1 MAAGTATAVAEHGGS
16 SDDQGE
22 RWWTPPGATLIEPV
36 DPVRPNLSTEAR
48 ALENLLFTYM
58 DGHDLSLPPLPRV
71 PERVLKRLRSA
82 KSSLSEVANDISED
96 QVIAAAVLRMANSPL
111 YRGLDRI
118 NGLSQAVV
126 RLGGNAIRTLMLQ
139 QSLRAVAF
147 QSHGGYEYAE
157 MLWTRAMAA
166 GCIARGLGPFAGI
179 DEETAFLMGLLHDI
193 GGVIVVR
200 AAHSQR
206 QIAGYDVPEADFE
219 FLCYQSHQEF
229 GELIA
234 ESWQLPDELKSIISD
249 HHCYPE
255 ADDPHRIA
263 RLVVI
268 LTDMIT
274 SMLGYAPQPANGVF
288 DLINCR
294 PVKDLGLQANARFH
308 RFLDELPDRLEESVH
323 SF

>member
-1 MAAGTATAVAEHGGS
+1 VAG
-16 SDDQGE
+16 
-22 RWWTPPGATLIEPV
+22 
-36 DPVRPNLSTEAR
+36 
-48 ALENLLFTYM
+48 
-58 DGHDLSLPPLPRV
+58 
-71 PERVLKRLRSA
+71 
-82 KSSLSEVANDISED
+82 DISED

-147 QSHGGYEYAE
+147 QSHGGYAYAE

-179 DEETAFLMGLLHDI
+179 DEESAFLMGLLHDI

-206 QIAGYDVPEADFE
+206 QIAGYDVPEGDFE
-219 FLCYQSHQEF
+219 YLCHQCHQEF

-234 ESWQLPDELKSIISD
+234 ENWQLPDDLKSIITD
-249 HHCYPE
+249 HHRYPE
-255 ADDPHRIA
+255 PDDPLRSS
-263 RLVVI
+263 RLLMM

-274 SMLGYAPQPANGVF
+274 SMMGYAPQPVTGGY
-288 DLINCR
+288 DLINSR
-294 PVKDLGLQANARFH
+294 PVLDLGLADNPQFRQY
-308 RFLDELPDRLEESVH
+308 LDELPDRLEESVH